1 MIRSTSCAASTEVVP
16 LETPSSAS
24 SADSESTVPRSPLST
39 TRIFR
44 REFMPL
50 SHYTRTAGTTQFL
63 EEGFHGGARYTD
75 DHAGGE
81 VGPVPRNAPTGRI
94 REIRQ
99 PAILDA
105 ARPRGGA
112 AE

>member
-1 MIRSTSCAASTEVVP
+1 MIRSTSSAASTEVVT

-50 SHYTRTAGTTQFL
+50 SHYTQTAGTTQFL
-63 EEGFHGGARYTD
+63 EEGFHGRSRYTD
-75 DHAGGE
+75 DHAGEEIGL
-81 VGPVPRNAPTGRI
+81 VTGTAPTGRI

-99 PAILDA
+99 RTILD
-105 ARPRGGA
+105 G
-112 AE
+112 